1 MSTTNTRPDKL
12 APALSQ
18 GPRSTNADTTH
29 EEGIMTT
36 HAPARPAA
44 RPIPS
49 AFTGAGKLWLSTF
62 RSHILNPWNMAF
74 ALAVPMFMYA
84 MFGMT
89 AIARTT
95 QTGCGNVAGAM
106 IVMMTAYGVILVG
119 GSLGATLSVERTTG
133 ISRMYGLTPIQPWVI
148 LVVRLTALVAL
159 SAFIT
164 LITFSFGL
172 ATGAQMTPG
181 AWVASAAVVIALS
194 ALGALIGL
202 ACGYTIKGE
211 NAYSASA
218 LVMVMGGFASGMFIP
233 LEAMPPFISHIA
245 PYTPLYGAV
254 KAVYAVA
261 GTNPMPTAAW
271 INIGAWALIM
281 AGIAWWGASHDTGR

>member
-1 MSTTNTRPDKL
+1 
-12 APALSQ
+12 
-18 GPRSTNADTTH
+18 
-29 EEGIMTT
+29 MTT

-89 AIARTT
+89 DIARTT

-106 IVMMTAYGVILVG
+106 IVMMTTYGVILVG

-133 ISRMYGLTPIQPWVI
+133 ISRMYALTPIQPWVI
-148 LVVRLTALVAL
+148 LLVRLTALVAL

-181 AWVASAAVVIALS
+181 AWVASAAVVVALS

-218 LVMVMGGFASGMFIP
+218 FVMLMGAFVSGMFIP
-233 LEAMPPFISHIA
+233 LDQLPPFVAQIA
-245 PYTPLYGAV
+245 PFTPLYGAV
-254 KAVYAVA
+254 QAIYAVA
-261 GTNPMPTAAW
+261 GTVTMPTAAW
-271 INIGAWALIM
+271 LNIAGWAVIT

>member
-18 GPRSTNADTTH
+18 GPRPTNADTTH

-89 AIARTT
+89 DIARTT

-106 IVMMTAYGVILVG
+106 IVMMTTYGVILVG

-133 ISRMYGLTPIQPWVI
+133 ISRMYALTPIQPWVI
-148 LVVRLTALVAL
+148 LLVRLTALVAL
-159 SAFIT
+159 SAFIA
-164 LITFSFGL
+164 LICFSVGL
-172 ATGAQMTPG
+172 ATGSKMTAG
-181 AWVASAAVVIALS
+181 AWAASAAVVVALS

-218 LVMVMGGFASGMFIP
+218 FVMVFGAFVSGMFIP
-233 LEAMPPFISHIA
+233 LEQMPPFVSHVA
-245 PYTPLYGAV
+245 PFTPLYGAV
-254 KAVYAVA
+254 QAIYAVA
-261 GTNPMPTAAW
+261 GTVPMPTAAW
-271 INIGAWALIM
+271 LNIVGWVVIT
-281 AGIAWWGASHDTGR
+281 AGIAWWGASHDTAR

>member
-1 MSTTNTRPDKL
+1 
-12 APALSQ
+12 
-18 GPRSTNADTTH
+18 
-29 EEGIMTT
+29 MTT
-36 HAPARPAA
+36 HAPARTTD

-49 AFTGAGKLWLSTF
+49 PFTGAGKLWRATF
-62 RSHILNPWNMAF
+62 LSHILNPWNMAF
-74 ALAVPMFMYA
+74 ALLLPLFMYA

-89 AIARTT
+89 EAARTT
-95 QTGCGNVAGAM
+95 QTGRGNVAAAM
-106 IVMMTAYGVILVG
+106 IAMMTTYGVILVG

-133 ISRMYGLTPIQPWVI
+133 ISRMYALTPIQPWVI
-148 LVVRLTALVAL
+148 LLVRLTALVAL

-181 AWVASAAVVIALS
+181 AWAASAAVVVALS

-218 LVMVMGGFASGMFIP
+218 FVMLMGAFVSGMFIP
-233 LEAMPPFISHIA
+233 LDQLPPFVAQIA
-245 PYTPLYGAV
+245 PFTPLYGAV
-254 KAVYAVA
+254 QAIYAVA
-261 GTNPMPTAAW
+261 GTVTMPTAAW
-271 INIGAWALIM
+271 LNIAGWAVIT
-281 AGIAWWGASHDTGR
+281 ASIAWWGASHDTGR

>member
-1 MSTTNTRPDKL
+1 
-12 APALSQ
+12 
-18 GPRSTNADTTH
+18 
-29 EEGIMTT
+29 MTT

-49 AFTGAGKLWLSTF
+49 AFTGAG
-62 RSHILNPWNMAF
+62 NPWNMAF

-89 AIARTT
+89 DIARTT

-106 IVMMTAYGVILVG
+106 IVMMTTYGVILVG